1 MKKIIG
7 IISLLTLISAVS
19 AQTVSVDTI
28 IYQDGSAAA
37 NTQNMQTILPNNIAF
52 ETVKLHLRLASITSD
67 INPEED
73 SLATLKQLQELTQT
87 NIIEW
92 LSMAT
97 DKQQMLSDYL
107 SQSNIVLEKWDML
120 ISFIKQELA
129 LLQLDMK
136 ACLVDKT
143 IADKAYFDSVN
154 SYDQSGSQQ
163 AIQTS
168 IANDTCAAEN
178 RIQLNAKT
186 YLLNKIVFFTSVL
199 QQKYNLLF
207 KEQDTLISHFNVI
220 SDTMLQ
226 KLNTINETL
235 KSYQF

>member
-1 MKKIIG
+1 MKKLIS
-7 IISLLTLISAVS
+7 IISLLILAGAVS

-28 IYQDGSAAA
+28 IYQDGSAAVNA
-37 NTQNMQTILPNNIAF
+37 QNMQTILPNNIAF
-52 ETVKLHLRLASITSD
+52 ETIKIHLRLANQTND

-87 NIIEW
+87 DVIEW

-97 DKQQMLSDYL
+97 DKQKMLSDYL
-107 SQSNIVLEKWDML
+107 GQSNIALEKWDTL
-120 ISFIKQELA
+120 ISFLKQELA

-168 IANDTCAAEN
+168 IANDTCASEN